1 MDAQDV
7 DAFWGCYT
15 PRPLCNLL
23 AGSLPVCEVSQ
34 FLLFDTKAKLLHL
47 CHYEAGRCQARPLSP
62 DGVALRNPRQLLLA
76 PRLRVF
82 ASLEVADGA
91 ASVAVWQP
99 SASVYR
105 HLGDASAGTAK
116 AISWS
121 SELPR
126 CAKYCDS
133 LIDILTVLLA
143 DRVLLIAVRAG
154 QDGPRLE
161 QLEQLLSLNLSF
173 PCSCLCWSNDGSQL
187 LVGGK
192 GQLTCFAWEH
202 GSGDG
207 APRHSRHLLCAGECM
222 DIQAAH
228 ANTFLCRID
237 QRAGS
242 QPRLLLPGQSAPSAP
257 RRMLVQEIENPQD
270 GPSDLRLNDS
280 SFNQNMPDVASFM
293 GLQVVPCQRYVL
305 PLKCSDSTSA
315 SSESMLL
322 VGCSDQLPHPHTR
335 IICWAFHHSASMFA
349 ENKSSAPMILDEAA
363 EGSGL
368 RLTCGAE
375 REAFGELLAVGRNGE
390 HRGALVVHGSHSSSE
405 VQVWTLAPPHHWGR
419 RCEWHCVATLDL
431 APTTS
436 LRLAGLAL
444 WPGNSG
450 LDLHAML
457 AESSTFGRPRDFF
470 HRSEELAEHLQGD
483 QGEHLQ
489 APSPVPKD
497 HPEPDSSQDGKKE
510 MKGLREALEGFRQ
523 DFSRLAAAMQALA
536 RRPA

>member
-315 SSESMLL
+315 SS
-322 VGCSDQLPHPHTR
+322 
-335 IICWAFHHSASMFA
+335 
-349 ENKSSAPMILDEAA
+349 
-363 EGSGL
+363 GSGL

-497 HPEPDSSQDGKKE
+497 HPEPDSSQDGKKALLSIAGDVAGMRQE